1 MTTLFERLGREG
13 GIEKAVAEFY
23 GRVVADQQLRHHFE
37 NLDMTRLRR
46 HQVAFLVAA
55 TGGVQRYAGE
65 DVATVHHGLD
75 ITASD
80 FDRVVE
86 HLIWTLRDL
95 GVEDG
100 AVGEVVGALAP
111 LREMIIAA

>member
-1 MTTLFERLGREG
+1 MTTLFDRLGREG

-23 GRVVADQQLRHHFE
+23 QRVAADGELRHYFE
-37 NLDMTRLRR
+37 GLDLTRLRR

-55 TGGVQRYAGE
+55 TGGVQRYAGA
-65 DVATVHHGLD
+65 DIGAVHGALD
-75 ITASD
+75 ITPGD

-111 LREMIIAA
+111 LRDVIIAA